1 MFAKIA
7 LFEFRYQ
14 LKNPVF
20 WVGVILF
27 FLLTFGLTTS
37 DQISIGSNSNVHVNS
52 PYAMAQAQ
60 LAFALFFMFVSTAF
74 VANVVVRDDE
84 TGYGPIVRATRVR
97 KFDYL
102 FGRFLGAFLAVAL
115 GFLAVP
121 LATFI
126 GTLMP
131 WVDPDKIGAFRPL
144 DYAYTYLVIALPGL
158 FLTSAGFFAL
168 ATATRSMMGTYV
180 GLVAVLVTYT
190 VVTAL
195 ASKPEYMTAMG
206 YLDPMGFGAVDLVTR
221 YWTVAE
227 KNTLWIP
234 IAGPILWN
242 RALWFAVALALL
254 AVAYVNFRFETR
266 GRKAKKAEKMATEVA
281 APAQA
286 PTSSPA
292 ARAVPRFDRAGARA
306 QLIAR
311 TRLDLAQ
318 VFKSPAFFVLLA
330 LGLCNAGAGLWL
342 IDGGYGVAI
351 YPVTR
356 QMIEVLRGAFAF
368 IPVIVAIYYAG
379 ELVWRERDRGTEE
392 IIDAAPV
399 PDWAFVLPK
408 ILAIAL
414 VFAALLSVSIVAAV
428 LVQALKG
435 YADFEFGKYVW
446 WYLIPLT
453 VSLTLFAVLAVFV
466 QALVPHKF
474 VGWGVMVI
482 YIVAQIVAAAY
493 GLDHGLYRYGGGG
506 LLGPIAPLSDMNGQG
521 RAGEAEWW
529 FRAYWSAIA
538 LVLGVLTYALWRRGK
553 ETRLTP
559 RLRRLPGR
567 LRGTAGALMAAGVVA
582 ALGLGGF
589 IFLNTNI
596 WNAYHTSQDDERW
609 AADYEK
615 ALLHYETLP
624 QPKITDVKLNVA
636 LYPDHPE
643 AVVNGVYVIQN
654 KTSAP
659 IRELHVRFDHYLKV
673 VGLSVEGARPKQT
686 FERFNYRIF
695 TFDTPMAPGEK
706 RRLSFK
712 TELGQKGFR
721 NSGNMTAIVENG
733 TFLNDM
739 EIAPLLGM
747 DRTMLLTDRAK
758 RRKYRLKPAE
768 LRMPKLEDDA
778 ARQFNLLRKDA
789 DWVNSDITVSTLA
802 DQTPIAPGYRVSDVT
817 ADGRRTARFV
827 TEAPI
832 MDFFSIQSAR
842 YAVRHEPYKGVDL
855 SVYYYPGHPWNVDR
869 MIRALKVGLDYD
881 QANFSPYQFRQVRI
895 LEFPAFQGAF
905 AQSFA
910 NTIPYSEDIG
920 FIFDSRDK
928 SKIDMV
934 TYVTAHELGHQ
945 WWAHQVIG
953 AKMQGVTMLDET
965 LAQYSALMA
974 MEKLYGR
981 DQIRKF
987 LKYELDAYLRSRGG
1001 ETIEEEPLER
1011 VEDQAYIHYR
1021 KGSLVMYR
1029 LKDVIGEDK
1038 VNAALRAL
1046 LKQYAFKGAPY
1057 PKSTDLVALF
1067 RQEAGPDPIKQQLIT
1082 DLFEKITIYDLR
1094 TVKAVSK
1101 KRADGRYDV
1110 TLTLSA
1116 KKHYADGKGKE
1127 TYAPMNEPVDIGLF
1141 AKEPGKKGFTAK
1153 DVIAMQRMMVKSGTA
1168 TATVSFVTDRAPAYA
1183 GIDPYNTMI
1192 DRNSDENLAKVG
1204 GWISRPCGPGCP

>member
-1 MFAKIA
+1 MFAKIVG
-7 LFEFRYQ
+7 FELLYQ

-20 WVGVILF
+20 WVGVVIF

-37 DQISIGSNSNVHVNS
+37 DQISIGSNANVHVNS
-52 PYAMAQAQ
+52 PFAMAQSS
-60 LAFALFFMFVSTAF
+60 LAFSLFFMFISTAF

-84 TGYGPIVRATRVR
+84 TGFGPIIRATRIG

-102 FGRFLGAFLAVAL
+102 FGRFLGAFIAVAL
-115 GFLAVP
+115 AFLAVP
-121 LATFI
+121 LATLI
-126 GTLMP
+126 GSFMP
-131 WVDPDKIGAFRPL
+131 WVDPEKVGPFVPVHYL
-144 DYAYTYLVIALPGL
+144 YTYVVIALPSL

-180 GLVAVLVTYT
+180 GLVGVLVTYF

-195 ASKPEYMTAMG
+195 AAKPEYMNLMA
-206 YLDPMGFGAVDLVTR
+206 YVDPMGMGAVDLVTR
-221 YWTVAE
+221 YWTVTE
-227 KNTLWIP
+227 KNTTLIP
-234 IAGPILWN
+234 LLGPFIYN
-242 RALWFAVALALL
+242 RAIWTGIACALL
-254 AVAYVNFRFETR
+254 AIAYAAFKFEVR
-266 GRKAKKAEKMATEVA
+266 GKKATKAEKLASQIA
-281 APAQA
+281 APTATFA
-286 PTSSPA
+286 A
-292 ARAVPRFDRAGARA
+292 FARAAPKFDGSTARA
-306 QLIAR
+306 QLWAR
-311 TRLDLAQ
+311 TRLDMAQ

-330 LGLCNAGAGLWL
+330 LGLFNAGAGMWFM
-342 IDGGYGVAI
+342 DGGYGVDI

-356 QMIEVLRGAFAF
+356 QMINVLRGAFAF

-399 PDWAFVLPK
+399 PDWVFVAPK

-414 VFAALLSVSIVAAV
+414 VFVALIAVSIVAGL
-428 LVQALKG
+428 LVQTLKG
-435 YADFEFGKYVW
+435 YATFELGKYIW
-446 WYLIPLT
+446 WYLTPLT

-474 VGWGVMVI
+474 IGWGVMVL
-482 YIVAQIVAAAY
+482 YIVAQIVAVSY

-506 LLGPIAPLSDMNGQG
+506 LAGPMAPLSDMNGQG
-521 RAGEAEWW
+521 RAGEAGWW
-529 FRAYWSAIA
+529 FRAYWGAIA
-538 LVLGVLTYALWRRGK
+538 LVIAVLTYALWRRGK

-559 RLRRLPGR
+559 RLRRLPSR
-567 LRGTAGALMAAGVVA
+567 LMGPAGALLALGVVA
-582 ALGLGGF
+582 TAGLGAF
-589 IFLNTNI
+589 IFVNTNV
-596 WNAYHTSQDDERW
+596 WNVYHTSQDDERW
-609 AADYEK
+609 TADYEK

-624 QPKITDVKLNVA
+624 QPKITDVRLNVA
-636 LYPDHPE
+636 LYPDHPK
-643 AVVNGVYVIQN
+643 AVVSGVYVIEN

-659 IRELHVRFDHYLKV
+659 IREIQVRFDHYLKV
-673 VGLSVEGARPKQT
+673 ISLSVEGAWPNPKQAY
-686 FERFNYRIF
+686 ERFNYRIF
-695 TFDTPMAPGEK
+695 TFDTPMAPGDR
-706 RRLSFK
+706 RRLSFQ

-721 NSGNMTAIVENG
+721 NSGNLTSIVNNG
-733 TFLNDM
+733 TFINDQ
-739 EIAPLLGM
+739 EIAPAIGM
-747 DRTMLLTDRAK
+747 DRAGALTDRSK
-758 RRKYRLKPAE
+758 RHKYGLKPAE
-768 LRMPKLEDDA
+768 LRMPKLEDDS

-789 DWVNSDITVSTLA
+789 DWVNADITVSTVA
-802 DQTPIAPGYRVSDVT
+802 DQTPIAPGYKVSDVT

-832 MDFFSIQSAR
+832 NDFFSIQSGR
-842 YAVRHEPYKGVDL
+842 YAIKHELYKGVDL
-855 SVYYYPGHPWNVDR
+855 SIYYDPHHPWNVDR
-869 MIRALKVGLDYD
+869 MIAALKVGLDYD
-881 QANFSPYQFRQVRI
+881 QANFSPYQFHQARI

-910 NTIPYSEDIG
+910 NTVPYSEDIG
-920 FIFDSRDK
+920 FIFDSKDK

-953 AKMQGVTMLDET
+953 ARMQGVTMLDET
-965 LAQYSALMA
+965 LAQYSAIMA

-1067 RQEAGPDPIKQQLIT
+1067 RQEAGPDPFKQQLIT
-1082 DLFEKITIYDLR
+1082 DLFEKITVYDLR
-1094 TVKAVSK
+1094 TVKAVSR
-1101 KRADGRYDV
+1101 KRPDGKFDV

-1116 KKHYADGKGKE
+1116 KKHYADGKGRE
-1127 TYAPMNEPVDIGLF
+1127 TDAPMNEPVDIGLF
-1141 AKEPGKKGFTAK
+1141 AKEPGKKGFVAG
-1153 DVIAMQRMMVKSGTA
+1153 DVILMQRMMIKSGA
-1168 TATVSFVTDRAPAYA
+1168 ATVSFVADRAPAFA
-1183 GIDPYNTMI
+1183 GVDPYNTMI
-1192 DRNSDENLAKVG
+1192 DRNSDENIAKVG
-1204 GWISRPCGPGCP
+1204 N